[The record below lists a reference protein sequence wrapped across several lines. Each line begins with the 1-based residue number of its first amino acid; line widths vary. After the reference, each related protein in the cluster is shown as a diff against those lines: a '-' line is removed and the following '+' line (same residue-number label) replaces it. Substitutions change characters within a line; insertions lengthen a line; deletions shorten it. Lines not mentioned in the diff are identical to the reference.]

1 MAFFLVT
8 GSVIGALGIA
18 SKSNKRSAR
27 EHVLSYARDWRDE
40 TRAGQ

>member
-8 GSVIGALGIA
+8 GGVIGALGIV

-40 TRAGQ
+40 TRANQ